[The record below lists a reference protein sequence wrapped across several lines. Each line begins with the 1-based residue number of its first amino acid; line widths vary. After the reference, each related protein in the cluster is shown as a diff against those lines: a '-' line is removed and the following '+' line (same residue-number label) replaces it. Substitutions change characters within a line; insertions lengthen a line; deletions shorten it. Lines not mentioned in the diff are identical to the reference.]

1 MTALAL
7 PIRTGDRPRTGPSVP
22 HVQLSQ
28 NSPDELRERLK
39 QWMTENL
46 PGTVIRPSEISEPGS
61 LAFFLDNNTPPPAG
75 TVLLPPRLN
84 AELAHVHTDGSLHLA
99 LSQEDQQE
107 VIIKGWSERH
117 PLYSPTI
124 NVVMLYG
131 PRTDEELQIAKTVI
145 AASYQYAT
153 GHVLLATHNDQLS
166 R

>member
-7 PIRTGDRPRTGPSVP
+7 PTRAGDRPRTGPSVP
-22 HVQLSQ
+22 HIQLSQ
-28 NSPDELRERLK
+28 NSPDELREQLE

-61 LAFFLDNNTPPPAG
+61 LAFFLDDTPPPAG

-107 VIIKGWSERH
+107 VISKGWGERH

-124 NVVMLYG
+124 NVVMLYC
-131 PRTDEELQIAKTVI
+131 PRTHQELRTAKTVI
-145 AASYQYAT
+145 AASYRYAT
-153 GHVLLATHNDQLS
+153 GHTLPATHNDQLPQ
-166 R
+166 